1 MPEGRGG
8 QIAGIRTAQLSTLA
22 TGVTSGTKV
31 AVVGNFSKGF
41 LIADRL
47 GATVEYIPQ
56 LFGAAN
62 RYPTGQR
69 GLILWWR
76 VGSTTI
82 GSGSAAGSPLRYLE
96 IK

>member
-1 MPEGRGG
+1 VA
-8 QIAGIRTAQLSTLA
+8 IAG
-22 TGVTSGTKV
+22 
-31 AVVGNFSKGF
+31 NFKKGF

-47 GATVEYIPQ
+47 GATVEYVPQ
-56 LFGAAN
+56 LFGAAS